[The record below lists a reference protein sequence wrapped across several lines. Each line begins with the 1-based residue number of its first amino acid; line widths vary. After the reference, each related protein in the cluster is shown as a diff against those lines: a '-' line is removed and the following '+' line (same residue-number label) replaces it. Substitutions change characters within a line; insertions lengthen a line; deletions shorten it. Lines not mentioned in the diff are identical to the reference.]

1 MDRRTELV
9 TGHAGCAA
17 AVAEMAAAPPSAEH
31 NAATAEAR
39 AAAAEQRCLEL
50 QSELAQARSQAQRLR
65 QKVAMLEEVSLA
77 EKATAGRAKH
87 QLRELEAELMALR
100 AAAAA
105 SEDCPTPAAS
115 PRSRNAADAGR
126 LASKADCAGATGDRD
141 SGVGVS
147 TISWPSALNAAV
159 DLGGL
164 PYDDRLPGPEAAQ
177 KALSALRCALCSL
190 SQFHRACSDL
200 HSRLSYCPDRREL
213 LEVIEVGTSHHADRL
228 RQLEESIHR
237 ATLEMQS
244 LHWGDGGLN
253 EGEGWNIIGDSG
265 VRRGQRH
272 RGIGSSELEQ
282 SVVAAALQ
290 IFAELSRHLDELFP
304 PLQSQRHLRERQ
316 EAVVRAKAAVASE
329 EAHLAELTSGSASA
343 TTVTAFKAAQEGQH
357 ADTDSDPGGSRDDA
371 HLPPQSPPLPPEEGV
386 PHVPHAEGSAALSSE
401 AAPQSTD
408 PVVHTTSPVDDTA
421 AAACA
426 YPANVPLHATTVP
439 LVEKVEEPAL
449 AAQKTAEASPDNPN
463 SAPLPSTVDEDSEGV
478 VGAANSNASAALA
491 ESNDEAVAAT
501 LEPPQP
507 ITRVQ
512 ADQSEHCTLDG
523 IAAADMTSQGQGSQH
538 ESEAGEANTSPAKA
552 T

>member
-115 PRSRNAADAGR
+115 PRSRNATDAGR

-290 IFAELSRHLDELFP
+290 IFAELSRHLDSLFP

-329 EAHLAELTSGSASA
+329 EAHLAELTSRSASA
-343 TTVTAFKAAQEGQH
+343 TTVTAFKAAAPVDAAMAQEGQH

-371 HLPPQSPPLPPEEGV
+371 HLPSQSPSLPPEEGV

-401 AAPQSTD
+401 AAPQSTVS
-408 PVVHTTSPVDDTA
+408 VVHTASSVDDTA
-421 AAACA
+421 AAA
-426 YPANVPLHATTVP
+426 YATTVP

-449 AAQKTAEASPDNPN
+449 AARKTAEASSDNPN

-501 LEPPQP
+501 TLEPPQP

-523 IAAADMTSQGQGSQH
+523 IAAADMTSHGQGSQH